1 MSEISNELVYEV
13 LKSIQAAVA
22 EIKATQADHT
32 RQLLR
37 IRDDINNLRSDDL
50 RIETL
55 QTNMDMRL
63 ERIERR
69 LNLTDA

>member
-1 MSEISNELVYEV
+1 MIEISNELMYEV

-37 IRDDINNLRSDDL
+37 IRDDINSLRSDDL